1 MISVES
7 WPEPAARI
15 WALAQRFQKFLVV
28 GAIGFITNQGFLF
41 VLHDSVGFSVPAAS
55 PIAILISMV
64 VTFYLNEIW
73 TWHDRGSGRILSRA
87 RSYVPI
93 NIGGLAINWG
103 VLTYLHESWAVHYLI
118 ANLIG
123 AAVAAVWNFGLNNA
137 ITWRAR

>member
-15 WALAQRFQKFLVV
+15 WALLQRFQKFLVV
-28 GAIGFITNQGFLF
+28 GALGFVTNQGFLF
-41 VLHDSVGFSVPAAS
+41 FLHDSAGLSVPAAS
-55 PIAILISMV
+55 PIAIFISMV

-73 TWHDRGSGRILSRA
+73 TWHDRGSGRIISRA
-87 RSYVPI
+87 RTYIPI

-103 VLTYLHESWAVHYLI
+103 VLTYLHDSWDVHYLI

-137 ITWRAR
+137 ITWRSA